1 MKLTRTRYA
10 PMILAFAIFLGSLGY
25 SLTATRNGHETLDQ
39 ISDERIFWSAAQA
52 EIESLRF
59 LNSLERFSGAE
70 PQVTAAN
77 VIERYDILWSRL
89 HLFESGQIGA
99 RLSRFPEVTGKI
111 EKLSSVLKSQEQAIM
126 QLSSENRNKAKDIA
140 TAFRPCTL
148 ALRQISIA
156 VAADEE
162 GRFANLR
169 NELRNQHWHILA
181 FTLGLLITGGLLV
194 FLLDRERRINA
205 LLATRNAKL
214 ARDATQSN
222 RAKSNFLAMM
232 SHEIRTP
239 MNGVLGMIN
248 LLLGSSLDPK
258 QRDYAERANRAGNA
272 LLRIIN
278 DILDLSQIELGR
290 LSLTRESFR
299 LRDVMRCV
307 TDLFGSVASDKD
319 IKITTTLA
327 DDIPSRLQGD
337 HKRLQQILLNLV
349 GNAVKFTPSGEI
361 RVEVQRVSGVSQ
373 GLRLRFEV
381 KDTGIGIA
389 KDKQNQLF
397 ESFSQLHSA
406 YTQQNQ
412 GAGLGLAICKRLVT
426 LMGGTIAMKSEV
438 GKGSS
443 FWFELPFDLP
453 AEQPLPARTPARQSA
468 ETGEAGEGGLQR
480 TDASAKDQ
488 QAARQ
493 SRGHVLIV
501 EELATD
507 REILKAY
514 LEKADF
520 AVSFAD
526 TIAEGICSS
535 EKTPYDAV
543 LVNLPTRTIRRLIE
557 RDQDNMAPL
566 GSAGIPIIGMLD
578 SADEELLKACVSS
591 GLSACLAK
599 PLNPQVLAQTM
610 TDCVASA

>member
-10 PMILAFAIFLGSLGY
+10 PMILAFAVFLGSLGY

-59 LNSLERFSGAE
+59 LNSLERFGSAD
-70 PQVTAAN
+70 PQVTVAN

-111 EKLSSVLKSQEQAIM
+111 EQLSSVLKSQEQAIM
-126 QLSSENRNKAKDIA
+126 QLSPENRNRARDIA
-140 TAFRPCTL
+140 TTFRPCTL

-232 SHEIRTP
+232 SHELRTP

-278 DILDLSQIELGR
+278 DILDLSQMELGR
-290 LSLTRESFR
+290 LSLAQESFR

-307 TDLFGSVASDKD
+307 TDLFGSAASDTD
-319 IKITTTLA
+319 IKISTSLA
-327 DDIPSRLQGD
+327 DDIPSLLQGD

-349 GNAVKFTPSGEI
+349 GNSVKFTPSGEI
-361 RVEVQRVSGVSQ
+361 RVEVQRVSGASQ

-381 KDTGIGIA
+381 KDTGIGIE

-426 LMGGTIAMKSEV
+426 LMGGKIAMKSEV

-443 FWFELPFDLP
+443 FWFELPFDEP
-453 AEQPLPARTPARQSA
+453 
-468 ETGEAGEGGLQR
+468 GDGDLQR
-480 TDASAKDQ
+480 TEASATDQ
-488 QAARQ
+488 EEARR

-520 AVSFAD
+520 DVSFAD

-535 EKTPYDAV
+535 DQTQYDAV
-543 LVNLPTRTIRRLIE
+543 LVNLPTRTIRRLIA
-557 RDQDNMAPL
+557 RDQENMAPL

-610 TDCVASA
+610 TDCVARA